1 VTLLLGKE
9 GPLVRILLS
18 LALFVSLVAGS
29 GARLVADTVER
40 TSTLA
45 DQRQVNVTIYNSNL
59 ALVHDRRRLSLTKG
73 ENLIA
78 WRDVSANLDG
88 TSSLVESLTAPG
100 AVSVLEQNFNFDLL
114 RPSALLAKAVG
125 HTVIVVHDHP
135 NAGQPERENAK
146 VLSTNEGII
155 LQYAD
160 RIETAL
166 YNSHIVYTS
175 LPANLRDRPTLVL
188 NLESTVDTPQD
199 VDLSYLTSGLSW
211 HAEYVGQVSAN
222 EDKLDLSGLVTL
234 TNTSGTTY
242 GDAHLQLVAGNVNVP
257 PPTPAMLQTIGRVMS
272 APAPPMQQ
280 ENYFE
285 YHLYTLSRT
294 TTIADNQTK
303 QVGFISAHNIPIR
316 KTLELRGGGNYYRT
330 STPDLGTKLPVATY
344 ISFDDKDGELGVP
357 LPGGLVRLYKNDSRG
372 TSLFL
377 GADRIGHT
385 PKNETVRLHVGN
397 SFDVTARKKQTNF
410 HIVSESNPWIYDS
423 SYEIVLGNAKDQDVD
438 VLVVEPIPGEWQ
450 ILSESQQHDKSS
462 SVTASWLVHVPA
474 GGHTTLT
481 YTARVRY

>member
-1 VTLLLGKE
+1 VRV
-9 GPLVRILLS
+9 LVS
-18 LALFVSLVAGS
+18 LVLFVSLVAGS
-29 GARLVADTVER
+29 GVRLVADTVER

-59 ALVHDRRRLSLTKG
+59 ALVHDRRRLTLGKG

-135 NAGQPERENAK
+135 RAGQPERENAK

-166 YNSHIVYTS
+166 YDSHIVYTS
-175 LPANLRDRPTLVL
+175 LPPNLRDRPTLVL

-242 GDAHLQLVAGNVNVP
+242 ADAHLQLVAGNVNVP
-257 PPTPAMLQTIGRVMS
+257 PPTPLMLQTIGRIS
-272 APAPPMQQ
+272 AAGSAFQPVVQ

-285 YHLYTLSRT
+285 YHLYTLTRT
-294 TTIADNQTK
+294 TTIAENQTK
-303 QVGFISAHNIPIR
+303 QVGFISAHSVPIH
-316 KTLELRGGGNYYRT
+316 KTLELRGFGNYYRT
-330 STPDLGTKLPVATY
+330 STSDLGTKLPVATY
-344 ISFDDKDGELGVP
+344 ISFDNKDGELGVP

-385 PKNETVRLHVGN
+385 PKNETVRLHVGD

-410 HIVSESNPWIYDS
+410 HIVSENNPWIYDS
-423 SYEIVLGNAKDQDVD
+423 SYEIRLGNAKDQDVD
-438 VLVVEPIPGEWQ
+438 VLVVEPIPSEWQ
-450 ILSESQQHDKSS
+450 ITSESQPHDKSS

-474 GGHTTLT
+474 NGHATLI